1 MSERGGL
8 FQRSGCLQAILMKTN
23 GPLLASRTAEMT
35 LDNMDK
41 QASINM
47 SWELGHN
54 SLSGCTF
61 SLFII
66 NIFMLFFHSFIF
78 PNSLKGS

>member
-1 MSERGGL
+1 MSDRGGL
-8 FQRSGCLQAILMKTN
+8 SQRSGCLQAILMKTN

-35 LDNMDK
+35 LDNVDK

-54 SLSGCTF
+54 SLSECTHSHY
-61 SLFII
+61 SL
-66 NIFMLFFHSFIF
+66 
-78 PNSLKGS
+78 